1 MASDNNTPPFLKG
14 NPAASGSAP
23 KEMFP
28 NRPQKDGS
36 MSDDGSD
43 EKMFPNR
50 PQPMKEDDQ
59 SSGFNPKSVPDG
71 GKLPY
76 TSPSV
81 PTKTPFK
88 LGK

>member
-1 MASDNNTPPFLKG
+1 MAEQAPFLKG
-14 NPAASGSAP
+14 NSAAKSSGGP
-23 KEMFP
+23 DFP

-43 EKMFPNR
+43 DKMFPNR
-50 PQPMKEDDQ
+50 PQPMKDDDQ
-59 SSGFNPKSVPDG
+59 SSGFNPKSVPSG